1 MSNTAKLAIPG
12 VSDNGKTQVYNSAT
26 DAYDLT
32 DLATQAEL
40 TAHEAD
46 TTSVHG
52 ITDMSTLYRSGG
64 TDVAVA
70 DGGTGASTAAAAR
83 TNLGLVIGTDV
94 QAQDAEL
101 SAVAGLTSAADRLPY
116 FTGSGTA
123 SLATFTAAGRAVVDD
138 ADADAQ
144 LATLGAVDRENGG
157 LETVATNATATG
169 AVTVNLANGN
179 CHHLTLTGNTTL
191 SLSGATN
198 SKVCS
203 LTLLVT
209 QDATGGRSI
218 TWPASVKWLPGGSA
232 PTFTTTA
239 STRSIVELFTI
250 DGGTTWF
257 AGLAGTGI
265 A

>member
-101 SAVAGLTSAADRLPY
+101 SAVAGLTSAADTVPY

-123 SLATFTAAGRAVVDD
+123 ALTALTAAARSVLDDASTAAMLTTLGAQPVDTDLTAIAALTSASDKVPYATGAGTWALADFSTAGRALVDD
-138 ADADAQ
+138 ASASAQ
-144 LATLGAVDRENGG
+144 RTTLGLG
-157 LETVATNATATG
+157 TVATFNFTISATEPG
-169 AVTVNLANGN
+169 
-179 CHHLTLTGNTTL
+179 
-191 SLSGATN
+191 SPATN
-198 SKVCS
+198 D
-203 LTLLVT
+203 L
-209 QDATGGRSI
+209 
-218 TWPASVKWLPGGSA
+218 WLDIP
-232 PTFTTTA
+232 
-239 STRSIVELFTI
+239 
-250 DGGTTWF
+250 
-257 AGLAGTGI
+257 
-265 A
+265 